1 MKRFTIFGII
11 LTCFAALCFGQRSP
25 RDTSRRTRSAP
36 KKIIQLTEPK
46 LTGTMSFEEALSN
59 RKNIRVFTGE
69 KLQFSQI
76 GQLAWA
82 GQGVIE
88 SQREQTTILSTEEL
102 NLLELYFATEEGLF
116 KYRPA
121 EHSLEQTYDQDIR
134 SELSL
139 VTSMQET
146 VSTAGCDIIIA
157 GNIRRLASQM
167 RTRAR
172 TYTALE
178 AGYMTQNILLQAV
191 SMDLGA
197 TKISDFS
204 SKDVGRICRISRG
217 LEPICI
223 ISVGYPTNQG
233 DTEAR
238 QEARNKRAVLIVP
251 SENFRDEELFETK
264 RVLDAAGVQ
273 TVIASTRIGA
283 ITGAQN
289 IAESNIIIGRVRIE
303 DYDAIIFIG
312 GVGVIEYAA
321 NPVVLNL
328 AREAV
333 RQRKILAAI
342 GTAPSILANAGVLG
356 GIRATS
362 YISERARLMTAGALY
377 TGLALEEDR
386 SIITASGPAAAI
398 QFGRA
403 VADALGGR

>member
-11 LTCFAALCFGQRSP
+11 LICFAALCFGQRRP
-25 RDTSRRTRSAP
+25 RDTSRRARSAP

-46 LTGTMSFEEALSN
+46 LTGTMSFEEALAN
-59 RKNIRVFTGE
+59 RRNIRVFTSE
-69 KLQFSQI
+69 KLQFPQI

-82 GQGVIE
+82 GQGVTE
-88 SQREQTTILSTEEL
+88 SQGERSTILSTEGF

-116 KYRPA
+116 KYRPK
-121 EHSLEQTYDQDIR
+121 EHTFEQTYDQDIR

-139 VTSMQET
+139 ATSMQET
-146 VSTAGCDIIIA
+146 VSTAGCDIIVA
-157 GNIRRLASQM
+157 GNIRRLASRM

-172 TYTALE
+172 TYTTLE
-178 AGYMTQNILLQAV
+178 AGYTTQNILLQAV

-197 TKISDFS
+197 TKIIDFN

-233 DTEAR
+233 DTETR
-238 QEARNKRAVLIVP
+238 QDAKNKRAVFIVP
-251 SENFRDEELFETK
+251 SENFSDEELFETK

-273 TVIASTRIGA
+273 TVIASTRIGM
-283 ITGAQN
+283 ITGSQN
-289 IAESNIIIGRVRIE
+289 IAEANIIIGRVSVE

-312 GVGVIEYAA
+312 GMGVIEYAA

-333 RQRKILAAI
+333 RQGKVLAAI
-342 GTAPSILANAGVLG
+342 GIAPSILANSGVLG

-362 YISERARLMTAGALY
+362 YISERAGLITAGALY
-377 TGLALEEDR
+377 SGIPLEEDR
-386 SIITASGPAAAI
+386 SIITASGPAASI

-403 VADALGGR
+403 IADALGGK